1 MNFWT
6 KHRYKVLLRLEHN
19 KIFAALA
26 KPLIDIAVLA
36 PVELDESTI
45 SDLMTK
51 EILLQELRM
60 K

>member
-1 MNFWT
+1 M
-6 KHRYKVLLRLEHN
+6 VLLRLEHN